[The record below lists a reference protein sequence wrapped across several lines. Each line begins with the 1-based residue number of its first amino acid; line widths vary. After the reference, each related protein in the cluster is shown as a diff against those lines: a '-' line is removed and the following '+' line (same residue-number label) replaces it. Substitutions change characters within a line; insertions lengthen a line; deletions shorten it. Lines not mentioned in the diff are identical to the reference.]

1 MDEEESSDDHTP
13 QDLSS
18 IDQRS
23 EEFDAS
29 SDDQSAKKVDNEYSN
44 NSVSNSAIVSMFAE
58 PLTEEKPKGYF
69 SDSEQA
75 SP

>member
-23 EEFDAS
+23 EEFDAR
-29 SDDQSAKKVDNEYSN
+29 SDD
-44 NSVSNSAIVSMFAE
+44 
-58 PLTEEKPKGYF
+58 
-69 SDSEQA
+69 
-75 SP
+75 